1 MTEISGFSAAGSPN
15 CLRRYAFNPGNK
27 ETAGARWMDVT
38 RSFVRLAPRFAAMSS
53 ISGEKERK
61 KRDRERNI
69 IKENPGRGTV
79 FRSILSKSRR

>member
-1 MTEISGFSAAGSPN
+1 
-15 CLRRYAFNPGNK
+15 
-27 ETAGARWMDVT
+27 MDVT

-53 ISGEKERK
+53 ISGEKERR

-79 FRSILSKSRR
+79 YSEVYYLRAVVKLISELCDHINAMA